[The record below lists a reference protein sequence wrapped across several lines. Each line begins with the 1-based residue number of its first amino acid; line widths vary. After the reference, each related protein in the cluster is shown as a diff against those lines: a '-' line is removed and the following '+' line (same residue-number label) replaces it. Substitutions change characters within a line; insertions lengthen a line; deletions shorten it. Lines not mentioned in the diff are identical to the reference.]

1 MYITSDLQ
9 AFAHYPLIDAQFT
22 PWALKESEMNSHPLS
37 KLLLHDVVW
46 HGWPK
51 ASLSQLY

>member
-1 MYITSDLQ
+1 MYVTSDLQ

-22 PWALKESEMNSHPLS
+22 PWALKESEVNSHPLS
-37 KLLLHDVVW
+37 KLLPHDVVW